1 MKKNLFLLFAL
12 MLFAGAA
19 HGVAID
25 LVNDNSEPANAND
38 LRASLNNDIIYVGL
52 GLGRA
57 ACITAVITT
66 EDNET
71 LYYKETG
78 VSSAHKFLLN
88 YLGIPNGKYTLNVF
102 WNNTWW
108 RGDFVFKSHK
118 PEGLNV
124 YVDSTYYRL
133 NNGTAVTVEPDIN
146 GRTRSLRMYW
156 NIYERDYPL
165 DVVIPSKLAYNGKAY
180 QVVGVEGGS
189 FQYCHFLQSV
199 SLPNTITS
207 IGDCAFAGCDNL
219 PSIDIPESVTE
230 LGSGV
235 FSKCTKLSKIA
246 IPEGITTLREQMF
259 VGCKNLCSVTLP
271 SSLTKIERW
280 AFHSCSSLPKIDIP
294 YNVTSIGEYAFFGC
308 TSLTSITLPE
318 DITKIDDF
326 AFSGMPDEADIYC
339 KAKNPCE
346 IAANTFNYNCILHV
360 PKGSLNK
367 YLNADNWCNFTYIE
381 EFDNEDSGNPVYAG
395 DMTGV
400 EPAVEAESAE
410 RFYDLQGRPVD
421 GTQKGILIRNGK
433 KVLVK

>member
-1 MKKNLFLLFAL
+1 M
-12 MLFAGAA
+12 
-19 HGVAID
+19 
-25 LVNDNSEPANAND
+25 
-38 LRASLNNDIIYVGL
+38 
-52 GLGRA
+52 
-57 ACITAVITT
+57 
-66 EDNET
+66 
-71 LYYKETG
+71 
-78 VSSAHKFLLN
+78 
-88 YLGIPNGKYTLNVF
+88 
-102 WNNTWW
+102 
-108 RGDFVFKSHK
+108 FKSHK

-207 IGDCAFAGCDNL
+207 IGDCAFANCDNL
-219 PSIDIPESVTE
+219 PSIDIPESVTSI
-230 LGSGV
+230 GSGV
-235 FSKCTKLSKIA
+235 FSGCAKLFSIVF
-246 IPEGITTLREQMF
+246 PEGIETLKEQMF

-280 AFHSCSSLPKIDIP
+280 AFKSCSSLPKIDIP
-294 YNVTSIGEYAFFGC
+294 DNVTSIGEYAFCGC

-339 KAKNPCE
+339 KAKNPCK

-381 EFDNEDSGNPVYAG
+381 EYDNEDSGNPVYG
-395 DMTGV
+395 DETGFA
-400 EPAVEAESAE
+400 PATLETESAE
-410 RFYDLQGRPVD
+410 RFYDLQGRPVN

-433 KVLVK
+433 KVLIK